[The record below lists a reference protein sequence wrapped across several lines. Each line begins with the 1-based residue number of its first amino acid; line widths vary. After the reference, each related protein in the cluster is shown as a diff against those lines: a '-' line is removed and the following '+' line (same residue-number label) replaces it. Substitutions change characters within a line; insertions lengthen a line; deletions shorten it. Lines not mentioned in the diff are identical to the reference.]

1 MISICTWMI
10 ALERVAIAAA
20 PPHVG
25 EVPSER
31 LYKRMDD
38 DGGPARGR
46 WRQRRSGAYLAWEL
60 EDKTILRYQ
69 KTERR
74 QVVLDRRFDATGWP
88 LTSLETPI
96 GGLPRVVVHSAPS
109 REIVLSGWSSQPI
122 PGGSVSAPLPGLP
135 REGGGVRFLVLG
147 GELEVWHDPRWADVY
162 SDTFRDGLLA
172 GCGCVLVDEMSAWI
186 DNVPGKR
193 FRMEVPGTE
202 PPDQLDVWVVPL
214 GPPPELPRGEGEAP
228 EAGPSGLWL
237 ASYRVTAPEVPVL
250 QLAPGRAMM
259 ALITLDRLEELV
271 VPVAETP
278 PPPDPLEPGGLPNE
292 GGSELPGEGGDE
304 ASDEEGP

>member
-1 MISICTWMI
+1 MISLYTLVI
-10 ALERVAIAAA
+10 ALERTAAA
-20 PPHVG
+20 DDPPHLG

-38 DGGPARGR
+38 KGGPVRGR

-60 EDKTILRYQ
+60 EDGTVLRYQ

-88 LTSLETPI
+88 LTTHETPI
-96 GGLPRVVVHSAPS
+96 GGLPRLVVHSAPS
-109 REIVLSGWSSQPI
+109 REIVLSGWSQRAI
-122 PGGSVSAPLPGLP
+122 PGGSVSAPVPGLP
-135 REGGGVRFLVLG
+135 REGGGVRFPVLG

-172 GCGCVLVDEMSAWI
+172 GCGCVLIDEMSAWI

-214 GPPPELPRGEGEAP
+214 GPPPELPPPGEEEEAP
-228 EAGPSGLWL
+228 EQGASGLWL
-237 ASYRVTAPEVPVL
+237 ASYRINAPEAPVL

-259 ALITLDRLEELV
+259 ALASLDKLDELV
-271 VPVAETP
+271 VPIAESP
-278 PPPDPLEPGGLPNE
+278 PAPDEA
-292 GGSELPGEGGDE
+292 PGEEAPDEASDE
-304 ASDEEGP
+304 ASDEEEP